1 MTGGAG
7 IRRVGLNW
15 MFDDGQEDGVTIII
29 GPGPEGPRLAV
40 GRGIPGTDDVD
51 CLSAELD
58 RGQLTS
64 LRDTV
69 DGLILLLPTQE
80 DTFPLTFG
88 EALCAMLDGR
98 VCASEVYPES
108 RTRFHEG
115 VFQQRV
121 RGSEWGRCTVFGAE
135 QTSMWRVVE

>member
-7 IRRVGLNW
+7 IRRVGLSW
-15 MFDDGQEDGVTIII
+15 MFDDGQEEGVTIII
-29 GPGPEGPRLAV
+29 GMGPEGPRLAV
-40 GRGIPGTDDVD
+40 ARAIPGTDDLD

-58 RGQLTS
+58 LGHLTS
-64 LRDTV
+64 LRDVV
-69 DGLILLLPTQE
+69 DRLIQFLPGPE

-88 EALCAMLDGR
+88 EALRAMLEGR
-98 VCASEVYPES
+98 VCASEVFPDS
-108 RTRFHEG
+108 HTRFHDS